1 MESTSLDYFSISL
14 KAFDTVNHDI
24 LFTKLECLGIRDTPL
39 QWFKS
44 YLSDRE
50 QYVIYN
56 EPCSSYKTISCGVPQ
71 GSILG
76 PLLFLLYINDLAN
89 VSNVLFS
96 LLFADDSNM
105 FVSGKN
111 PDELVNMMNAE
122 MTKIVNWLRTNKL
135 SLNLKK
141 THFIIFHKKRGKI
154 TLQNDLIIDDV
165 VINRTNHTRFL
176 GVMVDQHL
184 TFESHVK
191 YIKGKISRGIGIL
204 DKAKRILKASS
215 LLTLYYAFIHPYFT
229 YWTSTVYWCIASKLK
244 AARNLYWMSN
254 MFLWVEIFLFFV
266 CYHVFP
272 KRHSQLDYELND
284 L

>member
-1 MESTSLDYFSISL
+1 M
-14 KAFDTVNHDI
+14 V
-24 LFTKLECLGIRDTPL
+24 
-39 QWFKS
+39 
-44 YLSDRE
+44 
-50 QYVIYN
+50 YN
-56 EPCSSYKTISCGVPQ
+56 ETCSSYNTISYGVPQ

-96 LLFADDSNM
+96 LLFADDSSM

-111 PDELVNMMNAE
+111 PDELVNIMNAE

-141 THFIIFHKKRGKI
+141 THFIILRKKRDKI
-154 TLQNDLIIDDV
+154 TLQNDLIVYDV

-204 DKAKRILKASS
+204 YKAKRILKESS
-215 LLTLYYAFIHPYFT
+215 LYYAFIYPYFT
-229 YWTSTVYWCIASKLK
+229 YCITVWGNTYPSVLDPLIKCPKTGC
-244 AARNLYWMSN
+244 SN
-254 MFLWVEIFLFFV
+254 
-266 CYHVFP
+266 C
-272 KRHSQLDYELND
+272 
-284 L
+284 

>member
-1 MESTSLDYFSISL
+1 MYTRLLSFINKHKLVYSYQFGFRRGYSPDLALICMVDRISNALENGEYVLGLFLDFS
-14 KAFDTVNHDI
+14 KEFDTVNHDI
-24 LFTKLECLGIRDTPL
+24 LFTKLECLGTRDTPL

-56 EPCSSYKTISCGVPQ
+56 ETCSSYKTISCGVPQ
-71 GSILG
+71 GST
-76 PLLFLLYINDLAN
+76 AN

-111 PDELVNMMNAE
+111 PNELVNIMNAE
-122 MTKIVNWLRTNKL
+122 MTKIVNWLGTNKL
-135 SLNLKK
+135 SLNLKIK
-141 THFIIFHKKRGKI
+141 QHFIIFRKKRGKI

-165 VINRTNHTRFL
+165 VIGRTNHTRFL

-191 YIKGKISRGIGIL
+191 YIKGKISRVKKG
-204 DKAKRILKASS
+204 
-215 LLTLYYAFIHPYFT
+215 
-229 YWTSTVYWCIASKLK
+229 
-244 AARNLYWMSN
+244 
-254 MFLWVEIFLFFV
+254 LFE
-266 CYHVFP
+266 
-272 KRHSQLDYELND
+272 S
-284 L
+284 